1 MVSCEIVEP
10 KEIRQIRLVWDGG
23 DEAWFPYIW
32 FRHELFFGS
41 ESGGIPTRERW
52 VLPDDPTTLQVLD
65 LKVDDQT
72 LKIVWEDKIVTE
84 HSLEYL
90 RQHKPHLSG
99 SKTQRHK
106 AILWTRKE
114 VSEFPWFEVCDL
126 EDDRVRFSLLRSIL
140 DYGVARV
147 KGLDSEPDSF
157 ENLCSYFGPIHETG
171 YGRLFE
177 VRTDSSIELG
187 ANTAVELG
195 PHNDESYRYHPPGI
209 TIFQCIE
216 AHPSGGATTLYDG
229 FLAAE
234 FLREED
240 PDSFKLLTSTPIDFS
255 SYSSGLHYRSEARVI
270 SLDKSGAVCGVR
282 WTDRT
287 IDRPDVPIDLIEPIY
302 KALYSFSKAL
312 SRPKAEYRHRL
323 NAGEVHIFDNQ
334 RVLHGRTAFDPNTGS
349 RHLRQAAVDRDE
361 FHSSLRLLAER
372 LGESVADL
380 AYTPGAFG

>member
-1 MVSCEIVEP
+1 MVDCEIVEP
-10 KEIRQIRLVWDGG
+10 RTTRLIRVTWDSG
-23 DEAWFPYIW
+23 DEVSFPYIW

-41 ESGGIPTRERW
+41 ESGGIPTREEW
-52 VLPDDPTTLQVLD
+52 SLPDDPKTLLVRD
-65 LKVDDQT
+65 LRVEDQI
-72 LKIVWEDKIVTE
+72 LKITWEDEVVTE
-84 HSLEYL
+84 HSLNYL
-90 RQHKPHLSG
+90 WQHRPRLS
-99 SKTQRHK
+99 SDTTQRHK
-106 AILWTRKE
+106 AILWTGDEISQFR
-114 VSEFPWFEVCDL
+114 WFDVGDL
-126 EDDRVRFSLLRSIL
+126 ENDQDHLALLRSLL

-147 KGLDSEPDSF
+147 KGLNSNPDSF
-157 ENLCSYFGPIHETG
+157 ENLCRYFGPIHETG

-195 PHNDESYRYHPPGI
+195 PHNDESYRHHPPGI

-234 FLREED
+234 FLRQDD
-240 PDSFKLLTSTPIDFS
+240 PESFDLLVSTPIDFS

-270 SLDKSGAVCGVR
+270 STDRTGTVCGVR

-287 IDRPDVPIDLIEPIY
+287 IDRPDVPIDLIEPVY
-302 KALYSFSKAL
+302 EALYSFSRAL
-312 SRPKAEYRHRL
+312 ARPEVEYRYRL
-323 NAGEVHIFDNQ
+323 NPGEVHIFDNQ
-334 RVLHGRTAFDPNTGS
+334 RVLHGRTAFDPNAGG

-361 FHSSLRLLAER
+361 FHSTLRLVATR

-380 AYTPGAFG
+380 AYSPGAFG